1 MYCAECNRHFA
12 TKYTYKR
19 HMDLLHNQLN
29 GSQLDQS
36 QSDTTDVI
44 SDDGH
49 TDSVDQ
55 DSMEQDPVDKESEE
69 ESEPDDESD
78 AESEDGDFWTLLVRE
93 AVKTVLNRSNGEPL
107 QDVTNVEQITE
118 GKKLVN
124 FMNIM
129 KNKFHSSK
137 CIIDASEGDKL
148 MDMIQEDIDEI
159 TDKLDD
165 GDGAMEKHAAD
176 TVWKKYKL
184 LVKKKIQDN
193 LDELEPLVGGEELSD
208 EDDRGVEKGY

>member
-1 MYCAECNRHFA
+1 
-12 TKYTYKR
+12 
-19 HMDLLHNQLN
+19 MDLLHNQLN

-93 AVKTVLNRSNGEPL
+93 AVKTVLNRNNGEPL
-107 QDVTNVEQITE
+107 PGVTNVKQIIE
-118 GKKLVN
+118 GKNLVI

-137 CIIDASEGDKL
+137 CIVDAAEGDKL
-148 MDMIQEDIDEI
+148 MDMIEEDTVKI

-165 GDGAMEKHAAD
+165 EDEAMEKHAAD